1 MISSGLQVK
10 SKFNNIKKKIHEKF
24 KKKYEDMPLRYN
36 SNIIDNIIY
45 NERSHIVAKF
55 KDRLITDDNGEF
67 LKRYYN
73 LEESFIRLPKFFE
86 YYELYSKIF
95 PNYTAIVE
103 SKYLY
108 QNIQKKQK
116 MIDLQEKMEIEKQKM
131 KNKEN
136 EENVKKKLQ
145 ITSDFVDEYD
155 NNDRSKKTSE
165 NVFSTDIINSILSKS
180 NSEEIELLFNINKKN
195 ISKEEKVF
203 SEKIQK
209 LVLSI
214 NKYDEKNKKEKEKD
228 KNKSSS
234 KKKESN
240 SGKKN
245 KINKSLLGNDFN
257 NKYVKINNNINNN
270 INKNIFRKKN
280 TIFNVNNEKISN
292 KSINNKKNNI
302 TKINKNEINLIKLIE
317 SNIFKKKKKNSKHHN
332 KNIFHNVSSST
343 SLKKDF
349 SKTKFS
355 SKDNSKKLSC
365 YSLNILNNINVSF
378 PQRIINYNIINPN
391 VKNNIKTSNPL
402 STRKIQKNVLNFS
415 LDKKKLS
422 KNNKAYLLK
431 YTNSSNNIFE
441 INKKKKSKSNE
452 DKSKKRS
459 QTKSKNTPK
468 SFRKNNIINPN
479 IQKITGDIKKLNGR
493 RISYNNFSKMSKYKN
508 NTYHLLDS
516 RYLLLNN
523 FLKTYRHRKSSS
535 HNNRRSARS
544 ISNSAHNVTK
554 SRSKS
559 NKKNES
565 KNNIF
570 ESTNTSNIFKKKNN
584 TKNINNNVPN
594 MRNIKPIKNN
604 KKNIVNK
611 FNVNIDSRNK
621 KILFRNKNIFR
632 SKTKNILF
640 PNESYL
646 KMCIFSAI
654 NKIKSGSKNK
664 DMKKYSN
671 LSNKNFFK

>member
-1 MISSGLQVK
+1 MISSGLQGK
-10 SKFNNIKKKIHEKF
+10 TKLNNIKKKIHEKF
-24 KKKYEDMPLRYN
+24 KNKYKDMPLRYN

-45 NERSHIVAKF
+45 NERSHIVAAF

-116 MIDLQEKMEIEKQKM
+116 MIDLQEQMEIEKQKM

-136 EENVKKKLQ
+136 EKDIIKKLE
-145 ITSDFVDEYD
+145 ITSEFIDEY
-155 NNDRSKKTSE
+155 NTNERNKKTTE
-165 NVFSTDIINSILSKS
+165 NVFSTDIINSIFSKS
-180 NSEEIELLFNINKKN
+180 NSEEMELLFNINKKN
-195 ISKEEKVF
+195 ISKEEKTF
-203 SEKIQK
+203 REKIQN
-209 LVLSI
+209 LVSSI
-214 NKYDEKNKKEKEKD
+214 NKYDEKNKKEKS
-228 KNKSSS
+228 KNKGSS
-234 KKKESN
+234 KKKESH

-245 KINKSLLGNDFN
+245 KINKSLLGNDSN
-257 NKYVKINNNINNN
+257 NKYVKINNI

-280 TIFNVNNEKISN
+280 TIFNINNEKISN

-302 TKINKNEINLIKLIE
+302 NKINKNEMNLIKLIE

-332 KNIFHNVSSST
+332 KNFFHNVSSST

-349 SKTKFS
+349 SRTKFS

-391 VKNNIKTSNPL
+391 LKNNIKTSNPL
-402 STRKIQKNVLNFS
+402 TTRKKQKNVLNFS

-422 KNNKAYLLK
+422 KNKKTNVLK

-441 INKKKKSKSNE
+441 IKKKKKSKSNE
-452 DKSKKRS
+452 DKSRKKS
-459 QTKSKNTPK
+459 QTKGKNTPS
-468 SFRKNNIINPN
+468 SFRKNNIISSN
-479 IQKITGDIKKLNGR
+479 IQKITSDIKKMNGR
-493 RISYNNFSKMSKYKN
+493 RISYNNFNKISKYKN
-508 NTYHLLDS
+508 NTYYLLDS
-516 RYLLLNN
+516 RYFLLNN
-523 FLKTYRHRKSSS
+523 LLKTYRHRKSSS

-544 ISNSAHNVTK
+544 ISNSMHNASK

-570 ESTNTSNIFKKKNN
+570 ESTNSSNILKKKN
-584 TKNINNNVPN
+584 TKIINSNVSN

-611 FNVNIDSRNK
+611 FNRNVDSRNK
-621 KILFRNKNIFR
+621 RLLFGNKNIFK

-646 KMCIFSAI
+646 KMSILSAI
-654 NKIKSGSKNK
+654 NQIKSCSKNK
-664 DMKKYSN
+664 EIKKHSN
-671 LSNKNFFK
+671 LSKKNFFK

>member
-1 MISSGLQVK
+1 MISSGLQGK
-10 SKFNNIKKKIHEKF
+10 TKLNNIKKKIHEKF
-24 KKKYEDMPLRYN
+24 KNKYKDMPLRYN

-45 NERSHIVAKF
+45 NERSHIVAAF

-116 MIDLQEKMEIEKQKM
+116 MIDLQEQMEIEKQKM

-136 EENVKKKLQ
+136 EKDIIKKLE
-145 ITSDFVDEYD
+145 ITSEFIDDYNTNER
-155 NNDRSKKTSE
+155 NKKTTE
-165 NVFSTDIINSILSKS
+165 NVFSTDIINSIFSKS
-180 NSEEIELLFNINKKN
+180 NSEEMELLFNINKKN
-195 ISKEEKVF
+195 ISKEEKTF
-203 SEKIQK
+203 REKIQN
-209 LVLSI
+209 LVSSI
-214 NKYDEKNKKEKEKD
+214 NKYDEKNKKEKS
-228 KNKSSS
+228 KNKGSS
-234 KKKESN
+234 KKKESH

-245 KINKSLLGNDFN
+245 KINKSLLGNDSN
-257 NKYVKINNNINNN
+257 NKYVKINNI

-280 TIFNVNNEKISN
+280 TIFNINNEKISN

-302 TKINKNEINLIKLIE
+302 NKINKNEMNLIKLIE

-332 KNIFHNVSSST
+332 KNFFHNVSSST

-349 SKTKFS
+349 SRTKFS

-391 VKNNIKTSNPL
+391 LKNNIKTSNPL
-402 STRKIQKNVLNFS
+402 TTRKKQKNVLNFS

-422 KNNKAYLLK
+422 KNKKTNVLK

-441 INKKKKSKSNE
+441 IKKKKKSKSNE
-452 DKSKKRS
+452 DKSRKKS
-459 QTKSKNTPK
+459 QTKGKNTPS
-468 SFRKNNIINPN
+468 SFRKNNIISSN
-479 IQKITGDIKKLNGR
+479 IQKITSDIKKMNGR
-493 RISYNNFSKMSKYKN
+493 RISYNNFNKISKYKN
-508 NTYHLLDS
+508 NTYYLLDS
-516 RYLLLNN
+516 RYFLLNN
-523 FLKTYRHRKSSS
+523 LLKTYRHRKSSS

-544 ISNSAHNVTK
+544 ISNSMHNASK

-570 ESTNTSNIFKKKNN
+570 ESTNSSNILKKKNK
-584 TKNINNNVPN
+584 TKIINSNVSN

-611 FNVNIDSRNK
+611 FNMNVDSRNK
-621 KILFRNKNIFR
+621 RLLFGNKNIFK

-646 KMCIFSAI
+646 KMSILSAI
-654 NKIKSGSKNK
+654 NQIKSCSKNK
-664 DMKKYSN
+664 EIKKHSN
-671 LSNKNFFK
+671 LSKKNFFK

>member
-1 MISSGLQVK
+1 MISSGLQGK
-10 SKFNNIKKKIHEKF
+10 TKLNNIKKKIHEKF
-24 KKKYEDMPLRYN
+24 KNKYKDMPLRYN

-45 NERSHIVAKF
+45 NERSHIVAAF

-86 YYELYSKIF
+86 YYELYSKIL

-116 MIDLQEKMEIEKQKM
+116 MIDLQEQMEIEKQKM

-136 EENVKKKLQ
+136 EKDIIKKLE
-145 ITSDFVDEYD
+145 ITSEFIDEY
-155 NNDRSKKTSE
+155 NTNERNKKTTE
-165 NVFSTDIINSILSKS
+165 NVFSTDIINSIFSKS
-180 NSEEIELLFNINKKN
+180 NSEEMELLFNINKKN
-195 ISKEEKVF
+195 ISKEEKTF
-203 SEKIQK
+203 REKIQN
-209 LVLSI
+209 LVSSI
-214 NKYDEKNKKEKEKD
+214 NKYDEKNKKEKS
-228 KNKSSS
+228 KNKGSS
-234 KKKESN
+234 KKKESH

-245 KINKSLLGNDFN
+245 KINKSLLGNDSN
-257 NKYVKINNNINNN
+257 NKYVKINNI

-280 TIFNVNNEKISN
+280 TIFNINNEKISN

-302 TKINKNEINLIKLIE
+302 NKINKNEMNLIKLIE

-332 KNIFHNVSSST
+332 KNFFHNVSSST

-349 SKTKFS
+349 SRTKFS

-391 VKNNIKTSNPL
+391 LKNNIKTSNPL
-402 STRKIQKNVLNFS
+402 TTRKKQKNVLNFS

-422 KNNKAYLLK
+422 KNKKTNVLK

-441 INKKKKSKSNE
+441 IKKKKKSKSNE
-452 DKSKKRS
+452 DKSRKKS
-459 QTKSKNTPK
+459 QTKGKNTPS
-468 SFRKNNIINPN
+468 SFRKNNIISSN
-479 IQKITGDIKKLNGR
+479 IQKITSDIKKMNGR
-493 RISYNNFSKMSKYKN
+493 RISYNNFNKISKYKN
-508 NTYHLLDS
+508 NTYYLLDS
-516 RYLLLNN
+516 RYFLLNN
-523 FLKTYRHRKSSS
+523 LLKTYRHRKSSS

-544 ISNSAHNVTK
+544 ISNSMHNASK

-570 ESTNTSNIFKKKNN
+570 ESTNSSNILKKKNK
-584 TKNINNNVPN
+584 TKIINSNVSN

-611 FNVNIDSRNK
+611 FNMNVDGRNK
-621 KILFRNKNIFR
+621 RLLFGNKNIFK

-646 KMCIFSAI
+646 KMSILSAI
-654 NKIKSGSKNK
+654 NQIKSCSKNK
-664 DMKKYSN
+664 EIKKHSN
-671 LSNKNFFK
+671 LSKKNFFK